1 MKYIDV
7 RGALAKNSDF
17 TFDEDGNYKFKD
29 YYLTLFSI
37 DIKGE
42 VFGEVSF
49 MDSEEYEDEEGKSVK
64 RPPEV
69 SIHVFIPTKFFDIFE
84 KKYLENDKEFFKKI
98 SFSFGVFYDLKSKQK
113 NLGKGVVTSQNIQ
126 QVFGIPITK
135 FSIDL

>member
-1 MKYIDV
+1 MFKFTMATEKKKAAKKAV
-7 RGALAKNSDF
+7 KKKVAKKTETASAKSKLEELKAKAKALEGKV
-17 TFDEDGNYKFKD
+17 DEEKK
-29 YYLTLFSI
+29 I

-84 KKYLENDKEFFKKI
+84 
-98 SFSFGVFYDLKSKQK
+98 
-113 NLGKGVVTSQNIQ
+113 
-126 QVFGIPITK
+126 TK
-135 FSIDL
+135 